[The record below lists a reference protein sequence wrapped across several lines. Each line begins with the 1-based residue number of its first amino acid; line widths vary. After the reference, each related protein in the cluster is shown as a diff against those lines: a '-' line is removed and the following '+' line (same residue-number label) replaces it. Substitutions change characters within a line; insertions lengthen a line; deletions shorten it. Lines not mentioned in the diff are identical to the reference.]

1 MRFKLI
7 SATSKKIYMH
17 LRNLIKRN
25 NLLAFTVGVLI
36 FGLLIPGC
44 FSLTS
49 NFSQS
54 NNKVDHQVTLATG
67 NTLPNS
73 TSPLGI
79 GLNGIADWSTELP
92 FLDAFKSSRKWIP
105 QCVSGDPDCNEQM
118 DTHEYNLLNL
128 DQNGWVKSL
137 PTPEEPPKY
146 TRVSTLLLREIPN
159 FYPSGQY
166 IVLYEGEGKIEYTFD
181 AKKDDTAS
189 RPGRDVINVD
199 AKGGGG
205 ILITITST
213 DPKKTGNYI
222 RNIRVVKSE
231 YEKSF
236 DKEIFNP
243 VFIDKIKKFRT
254 LRFMDWM
261 GTNNSEQK
269 EWSNRPLPQT
279 ASYAL
284 KGAPIEIMVALS
296 NKIKADPWFNMPHQ
310 ATDEYITKFAQTVKE
325 RLDPNLKVYVEFS
338 NEVWNWSFQ
347 QAQYALQQGK
357 ARWGQDK
364 GDAFF
369 QWYGM
374 RAAQTCDSWK
384 SVFGN
389 QKNRVACVI
398 GTQRGYKGL
407 ENYALECPYWVAEG
421 NKPCYQHGIDAYAIA
436 GYFSGGLGAPENS
449 STVESWLN
457 EPDGG
462 FGKAL
467 KQLKEGGL
475 LGNFKDSLPDAY
487 NEFQYHSD
495 IAKKKGLKLVAYEGG
510 QHITG
515 AGGVE
520 NNEKLTKFFI
530 ELNRRPEMSDLY
542 TQLLKDWQRAGGTL
556 FMHFVDAGQPSKWGS
571 WGALEYIDQK
581 GSPKYNALMD
591 FIDKN
596 PCWWDGCVRNFKE
609 VEQKSP
615 RT

>member
-1 MRFKLI
+1 
-7 SATSKKIYMH
+7 MH
-17 LRNLIKRN
+17 IRALIKRN
-25 NLLAFTVGVLI
+25 NLLAFTVGILI
-36 FGLLIPGC
+36 FIILIPGC

-49 NFSQS
+49 NVSQ
-54 NNKVDHQVTLATG
+54 NRFQIDKPVTIATG

-105 QCVSGDPDCNEQM
+105 QCVSGDPDCNDTV

-181 AKKDDTAS
+181 AKKDETAS

-205 ILITITST
+205 ILLTITST

-231 YEKSF
+231 YENNF
-236 DKEIFNP
+236 EKEIFNP
-243 VFIDKIKKFRT
+243 VF
-254 LRFMDWM
+254 L
-261 GTNNSEQK
+261 
-269 EWSNRPLPQT
+269 
-279 ASYAL
+279 
-284 KGAPIEIMVALS
+284 
-296 NKIKADPWFNMPHQ
+296 
-310 ATDEYITKFAQTVKE
+310 YIIKFAQTVKE

-347 QAQYALQQGK
+347 QSQYALQQGK

-374 RAAQTCDSWK
+374 RAAQTCDIWK

-389 QKNRVACVI
+389 QKNRVACVM
-398 GTQRGYKGL
+398 GTQTGWKGL
-407 ENYALECPYWVAEG
+407 ENNALECPYWVAEG
-421 NKPCYQHGIDAYAIA
+421 NKPCYQHGIDVYAIT
-436 GYFSGGLGAPENS
+436 GYFSGGLGVPENS

-487 NEFQYHSD
+487 NDFQYHSD
-495 IAKKKGLKLVAYEGG
+495 IAKKKGLKLVTYEGG

-530 ELNRRPEMSDLY
+530 
-542 TQLLKDWQRAGGTL
+542 
-556 FMHFVDAGQPSKWGS
+556 
-571 WGALEYIDQK
+571 
-581 GSPKYNALMD
+581 
-591 FIDKN
+591 
-596 PCWWDGCVRNFKE
+596 
-609 VEQKSP
+609 
-615 RT
+615 